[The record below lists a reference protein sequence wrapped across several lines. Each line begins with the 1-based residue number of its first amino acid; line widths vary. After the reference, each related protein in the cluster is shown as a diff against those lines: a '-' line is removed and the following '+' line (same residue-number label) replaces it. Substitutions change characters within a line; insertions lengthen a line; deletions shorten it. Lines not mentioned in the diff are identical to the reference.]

1 MQKKYEG
8 NGYKVVWN
16 PEKCIHSAICLKGL
30 PKVFRRNERPWIDMS
45 GAGDE
50 EIIAQV
56 GACPSGAL
64 SIEMD
69 TLPTA
74 APASSEGGVLE
85 VSMMNEGPYIIRH
98 PVDVIMPDGTRN
110 HQANG
115 CALCRCGKS
124 EGKPFCDGS
133 HRMK

>member
-8 NGYKVVWN
+8 NGYTVVWN
-16 PEKCIHSAICLKGL
+16 PDKCIHSAICIKGL
-30 PKVFRRNERPWIDMS
+30 PRVFRRNERPWIDLN

-56 GACPSGAL
+56 KACPSGAL
-64 SIEMD
+64 SLEMEVPLETGD
-69 TLPTA
+69 LANA
-74 APASSEGGVLE
+74 ALE
-85 VSMMNEGPYIIRH
+85 ISIMNEGPYIIKH
-98 PVDVIMPDGTRN
+98 PVDVILPDGSRS
-110 HQANG
+110 HMPNG

-124 EGKPFCDGS
+124 AGKPFCDGS